1 MQQRN
6 RQKDR
11 TQRPPPLLMPLLLCC
26 RHQHWRTRR
35 TTKFAGKTLSFTA
48 LHCLSP
54 FFPLFSSFTPFLR
67 FYCSFVK
74 NRKIA
79 VPLLDSS
86 GYVVVRIVG
95 FLVVVL
101 QGKKEDRITQQQR
114 EQNKTVYFIQ
124 NHTQISTLFSI
135 QCDMKLSSTSVLMLT
150 CFSLLKLKAD
160 KRIWDCSKCIN
171 SLFHRKCFPFVSE
184 VSFLLF
190 PMFIVLLKCFCFYSD
205 WDWCVAHE
213 KACFVV
219 LNGKIQTVIWIIWMF
234 IYI

>member
-11 TQRPPPLLMPLLLCC
+11 TQIPPPLLMPLLLCC

-54 FFPLFSSFTPFLR
+54 FFLCSRLSLLFLR

-101 QGKKEDRITQQQR
+101 QGKKKIGLHNSR
-114 EQNKTVYFIQ
+114 ENRTRQFISFR
-124 NHTQISTLFSI
+124 TT
-135 QCDMKLSSTSVLMLT
+135 
-150 CFSLLKLKAD
+150 
-160 KRIWDCSKCIN
+160 
-171 SLFHRKCFPFVSE
+171 HRYQPF
-184 VSFLLF
+184 FL
-190 PMFIVLLKCFCFYSD
+190 YS
-205 WDWCVAHE
+205 
-213 KACFVV
+213 
-219 LNGKIQTVIWIIWMF
+219 VIWSSHPLPF
-234 IYI
+234 